1 MQIDVQEFLNDL
13 PHLDSNSNYWL
24 VRANGGDYFTDFNL
38 NSYIGIGWNKITLD
52 DIQESNNSNEQ
63 LKTII
68 LDKYPNIVSNT
79 EVSEVLLDEDDSDE
93 ELDMPTY
100 EVGQL
105 TTRQLSS
112 TVGQLLRFTND
123 MNINDL
129 VVVPSA
135 NSEQFIVGKI
145 TSTPFEETKKHL
157 DTLASES
164 TNYKQSNFLKRI
176 KVNWLGR
183 FGRED
188 ADTALYKMIYS
199 QHAISNIDSY
209 SPYINRAIFDA
220 YVLDGDEL
228 HLTYHV
234 TQETNI
240 EAKLL
245 GQFIYQ
251 YSEMYELLS
260 ESNDLKIK
268 VNIQSKGPAEST
280 AKYLIGGAATF
291 IMLFCAG
298 SAAYGGGKVS
308 YSKDNKIDI
317 EMNGIA
323 KQHRENLAA
332 AETVEAKAVS
342 DQLKAED
349 QEAKSLI
356 EREEEAYKTA
366 KKLQVP
372 ISSLGIDMPHKAEVA
387 LQKQL
392 DRETKKAHQQTDEP
406 N

>member
-38 NSYIGIGWNKITLD
+38 NSYIGIGWNEITLD

-63 LKTII
+63 LKAII
-68 LDKYPNIVSNT
+68 LDKYPHIVSNT
-79 EVSEVLLDEDDSDE
+79 EFSEDLLDEDDSDK
-93 ELDMPTY
+93 ELDMPIY
-100 EVGQL
+100 KVGHL

-123 MNINDL
+123 MNINDF
-129 VVVPSA
+129 VVVPSE

-164 TNYKQSNFLKRI
+164 GNYKHSSFLKRI

-183 FGRED
+183 FSRED

-280 AKYLIGGAATF
+280 AKYLLEGAAAF

-298 SAAYGGGKVS
+298 SASYGGGKVS
-308 YSKDNKIDI
+308 YSKDGKIDI
-317 EMNGIA
+317 EMSGIA

-332 AETVEAKAVS
+332 EETVEAKAAS
-342 DQLKAED
+342 DQLKAKD